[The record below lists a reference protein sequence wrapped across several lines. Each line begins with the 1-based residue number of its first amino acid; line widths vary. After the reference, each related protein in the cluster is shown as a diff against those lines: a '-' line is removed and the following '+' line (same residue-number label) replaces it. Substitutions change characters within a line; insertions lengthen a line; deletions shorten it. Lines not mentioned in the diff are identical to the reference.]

1 MYKNVLLT
9 VDLSDDSSWTKALPT
24 AVECCRAFGAR
35 LHVVTVVP
43 YFGSNVVAQYFPE
56 GFEEKMLRETDQ
68 QLAEF
73 IDRQVPKDLTA
84 HRIVRH
90 GTIYEEVLRTA
101 EEVGAELIVMA
112 SHRPELRDYLI
123 GPNAARVMR
132 HANASVLVVRG

>member
-1 MYKNVLLT
+1 MV
-9 VDLSDDSSWTKALPT
+9 P
-24 AVECCRAFGAR
+24 
-35 LHVVTVVP
+35 VVP
-43 YFGSNVVAQYFPE
+43 DIGSNVVAQYFPE

-101 EEVGAELIVMA
+101 KEVGAELIVMA

-132 HANASVLVVRG
+132 HANASVLVVRE

>member
-9 VDLSDDSSWTKALPT
+9 VDLSNDSSWTKALPT

-35 LHVVTVVP
+35 LHVVMVVP
-43 YFGSNVVAQYFPE
+43 DFGSNVVAQYFPE
-56 GFEEKMLRETDQ
+56 GYEAKMLRETDQ
-68 QLAEF
+68 QLAEL
-73 IDRQVPKDLTA
+73 IDRQVPKDLSA

-101 EEVGAELIVMA
+101 KEVGAELIVMA

>member
-9 VDLSDDSSWTKALPT
+9 VDLNNESSWTKALPT

-43 YFGSNVVAQYFPE
+43 DFGSNVVAQYFPE
-56 GFEEKMLRETDQ
+56 GFEEKMLRATDR

-73 IDRQVPKDLTA
+73 
-84 HRIVRH
+84 
-90 GTIYEEVLRTA
+90 
-101 EEVGAELIVMA
+101 IVMA

-132 HANASVLVVRG
+132 HANASVLVVRE